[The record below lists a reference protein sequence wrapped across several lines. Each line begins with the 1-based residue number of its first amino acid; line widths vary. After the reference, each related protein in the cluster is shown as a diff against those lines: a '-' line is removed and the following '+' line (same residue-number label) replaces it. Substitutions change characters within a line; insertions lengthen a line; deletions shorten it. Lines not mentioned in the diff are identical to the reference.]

1 MHLIIDGYN
10 LIHTKPSL
18 IRSHPNQLQWERDDL
33 IDRLSLYQKVKSCRV
48 TVIFDGWQSGWP
60 VERTEVRKGIE
71 IIYSRL
77 GEKADEV
84 IKRLIKEKGSGVIVI
99 TTDREIARFAD
110 RMNTPVISSNQFRE
124 RMDRSVTQIK
134 DPFKKG
140 GEEERGIRKKGLSK
154 RPSKREKRI
163 QSAIKKL

>member
-18 IRSHPNQLQWERDDL
+18 IHANPNTLQWERDHL
-33 IDRLSLYQKVKSCRV
+33 IDQLSHYQKLKSCRMNV
-48 TVIFDGWQSGWP
+48 VFDGWQSGWQ
-60 VERTEVRKGIE
+60 VERTEIRKGIK

-84 IKRLIKEKGSGVIVI
+84 IKRLIKEEGSGAIVI
-99 TTDREIARFAD
+99 TSDQEIARCAN
-110 RMNTPVISSNQFRE
+110 RMTTPVISSDQFRE
-124 RMDRSVTQIK
+124 RLERSITQMK
-134 DPFKKG
+134 DSFNK
-140 GEEERGIRKKGLSK
+140 EEEEARGTKKKGLSR

-163 QSAIKKL
+163 QSALKKL